1 MKIPEK
7 LEMQRFAQPAI
18 LLAAASLAPFLV
30 PNAYVLHVMVLILF
44 YAGYSSS
51 WNILAYSGQVSFG
64 HAAFLGIGGYVSTLI
79 ALKIGIMWFGLL
91 VGGAVSG
98 GIGLLVGL
106 TCVRLR
112 EWFLA
117 LVTFGF
123 TMILEAFTVE
133 FDWITAGTFGMAVPS
148 LLPSVQAYYYLMLLL
163 ALCPVTIMY
172 SLKRST
178 VGLAFQSIRENEIE
192 AKASGV
198 NPTKYKLVAFTLSTF
213 LTGILG
219 ASYAHY
225 VGFINPQIFS
235 LDFSFWPVIMTVIG
249 GIATVEGPIVGAA
262 LLIFI
267 WEFLRI
273 IDPSVKL
280 LLIGG
285 IMVLIMILMPR
296 GIVPIVKSRIKE
308 IRKGFSH
315 TR

>member
-1 MKIPEK
+1 
-7 LEMQRFAQPAI
+7 
-18 LLAAASLAPFLV
+18 
-30 PNAYVLHVMVLILF
+30 MVLILF

-64 HAAFLGIGGYVSTLI
+64 HAAFLGIGSYVSTLI
-79 ALKIGIMWFGLL
+79 ALKMGILWIGLL
-91 VGGAVSG
+91 LGGAVSG
-98 GIGLLVGL
+98 GVGLLVGL

-123 TMILEAFTVE
+123 TLILTAITIE
-133 FDWITAGTFGMAVPS
+133 FEWITAGTFGMAVPS

-163 ALCPVTIMY
+163 ALCTVIVMY
-172 SLKRST
+172 SLERST
-178 VGLAFQSIRENEIE
+178 MGLALRSVRENEIE

-198 NPTKYKLVAFTLSTF
+198 NPTKYKLITFTLSTF

-225 VGFINPQIFS
+225 VGFINPQIFN

-249 GIATVEGPIVGAA
+249 GLATVEGPILGAV
-262 LLIFI
+262 LLTFI

-273 IDPSVKL
+273 IDPRVRL

-285 IMVLIMILMPR
+285 IMVLVMILMPR
-296 GIVPIVKSRIKE
+296 GIVPIVKSHLKRVNSDS
-308 IRKGFSH
+308 R
-315 TR
+315 